1 MALLKIAKLG
11 HPILRQ
17 TAQELTPETLAFRET
32 QAFIDDLIETMRDS
46 NGLGLAAPQVYR
58 SVAIVAIE
66 GRGRNPRYP
75 DAPPIPLTVLVNPR
89 FTYLSEEKVW
99 GYEGCLSVDNLRGNV
114 ARSTHVV
121 VEALDR
127 HGKPVRIETDG
138 FFAVVLQHEIDHL
151 FGTLY
156 VDRADPKSLAHQL
169 EFDRYVL
176 KPAASSAPAADDDA
190 RAT

>member
-17 TAQELTPETLAFRET
+17 VAQELSPETLAFPET

-46 NGLGLAAPQVYR
+46 RGLGLAAPQVYR
-58 SVAIVAIE
+58 SVSIVAIE
-66 GRGRNPRYP
+66 GRGKNPRYP

-89 FTYLSEEKVW
+89 FTFLSEEKVW
-99 GYEGCLSVDNLRGNV
+99 GYEGCLSISDLRGNV
-114 ARSTHVV
+114 PRSTEVV

-127 HGKPVRIETDG
+127 HGTPVRIETGG

-151 FGTLY
+151 FGTLF
-156 VDRADPKSLAHQL
+156 VDRADPRSLAHQL
-169 EFDRYVL
+169 EFDRHVSHA
-176 KPAASSAPAADDDA
+176 PAPAAE
-190 RAT
+190 

>member
-17 TAQELTPETLAFRET
+17 VAQEVSPETLALPET
-32 QAFIDDLIETMRDS
+32 QAFIDDLILTMRDA

-58 SVAIVAIE
+58 SISIVAIE
-66 GRGRNPRYP
+66 GRGKNPRYP

-99 GYEGCLSVDNLRGNV
+99 GYEGCLSIDNLRGNV
-114 ARSTHVV
+114 PRSREVV

-127 HGKPVRIETDG
+127 DGTPVRIETDG

-156 VDRADPKSLAHQL
+156 VDRADPRSLAHQL
-169 EFDRYVL
+169 EYERHIL
-176 KPAASSAPAADDDA
+176 HAPGQA
-190 RAT
+190 

>member
-17 TAQELTPETLAFRET
+17 VAQEIAPETLAFPET
-32 QAFIDDLIETMRDS
+32 QAFIDDLILTMRDA

-58 SVAIVAIE
+58 SVAIVALE

-89 FTYLSEEKVW
+89 FTYRSEEQAW
-99 GYEGCLSVDNLRGNV
+99 GYEGCLSIDNLRGKV
-114 ARSTHVV
+114 PRSTEVI

-127 HGKPVRIETDG
+127 HGNPLRIEASG
-138 FFAVVLQHEIDHL
+138 FHAIVLQHEIDHL
-151 FGTLY
+151 FGNLF
-156 VDRADPKSLAHQL
+156 VDKADPRTLAHQL
-169 EFDRYVL
+169 EFDRFVVN
-176 KPAASSAPAADDDA
+176 APAAPASAAGSSED
-190 RAT
+190 

>member
-17 TAQELTPETLAFRET
+17 VAQELSPETLAFPET

-58 SVAIVAIE
+58 SVSIVAIE
-66 GRGRNPRYP
+66 GRGKNPRYP

-89 FTYLSEEKVW
+89 FTHLSDDKVW

-114 ARSTHVV
+114 ARSREVV

-127 HGKPVRIETDG
+127 QGNPVRIATDG
-138 FFAVVLQHEIDHL
+138 FFAIVLQHEIDHL
-151 FGTLY
+151 FGTLF
-156 VDRADPKSLAHQL
+156 VDRADPKSLAHLQ
-169 EFDRYVL
+169 EFERHVL
-176 KPAASSAPAADDDA
+176 KAPAPAQP
-190 RAT
+190 